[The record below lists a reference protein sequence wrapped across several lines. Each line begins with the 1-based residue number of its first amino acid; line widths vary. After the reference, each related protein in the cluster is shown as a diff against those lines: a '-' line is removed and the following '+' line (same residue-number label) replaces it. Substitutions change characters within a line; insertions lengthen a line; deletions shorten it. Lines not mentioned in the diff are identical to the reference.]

1 MGKGPGR
8 HDPRAPSTQRF
19 NSPPARLAH
28 KVERK
33 QTRRGNYESGTDYVL
48 EYGNLRFAF
57 NERDFSQ
64 RVEQAAVRL
73 GFVEPGL
80 THGELHDLLHL
91 AVSGEIEE
99 PSSELGVHVTHHWED
114 LSGPSN
120 QSFVHWIRRLVFR
133 GAWLDQRVKEG
144 ELDIVFDERRQSFG
158 YIQPDR
164 GPEMI
169 ELAKEPSW
177 KRVSFRNR

>member
-1 MGKGPGR
+1 M
-8 HDPRAPSTQRF
+8 
-19 NSPPARLAH
+19 PPALKAST
-28 KVERK
+28 VERK
-33 QTRRGNYESGTDYVL
+33 KTRRGNYESGTDYVL
-48 EYGNLRFAF
+48 EYGDLRFAF

-80 THGELHDLLHL
+80 THGELHDMLHL

-114 LSGPSN
+114 LCGPSN
-120 QSFVHWIRRLVFR
+120 QGFVHWIRRLVFR

-144 ELDIVFDERRQSFG
+144 ELDIVFDERRQTFG

-177 KRVSFRNR
+177 RRVAFRR

>member
-1 MGKGPGR
+1 MMPG
-8 HDPRAPSTQRF
+8 HPRTMPRVLKAST
-19 NSPPARLAH
+19 
-28 KVERK
+28 VERK
-33 QTRRGNYESGTDYVL
+33 KTRRGNYESGTDYVL
-48 EYGNLRFAF
+48 EYGNLRFSF

-73 GFVEPGL
+73 GFVTPGL
-80 THGELHDLLHL
+80 TFAELNDLLHL

-114 LSGPSN
+114 LTGPGN
-120 QSFVHWIRRLVFR
+120 QSFVHWLRRLVFR

-144 ELDIVFDERRQSFG
+144 ELDIVFDEQRQTFG

-164 GPEMI
+164 GPETI

-177 KRVSFRNR
+177 RRVAFRR

>member
-1 MGKGPGR
+1 M
-8 HDPRAPSTQRF
+8 PRALKAST
-19 NSPPARLAH
+19 
-28 KVERK
+28 VESK
-33 QTRRGNYESGTDYVL
+33 KTRRGNYESGTDYVL
-48 EYGNLRFAF
+48 EYGNLRFSF

-73 GFVEPGL
+73 GFVTPGL
-80 THGELHDLLHL
+80 TFAELNDLLHL

-99 PSSELGVHVTHHWED
+99 PTSELGVHVTHHWED
-114 LSGPSN
+114 LTGPSK
-120 QSFVHWIRRLVFR
+120 QSFVHWLRRLVFR

-144 ELDIVFDERRQSFG
+144 ELDIVFDERRQTFG
-158 YIQPDR
+158 YIQPER

-177 KRVSFRNR
+177 RRVAFRR

>member
-1 MGKGPGR
+1 MMPG
-8 HDPRAPSTQRF
+8 HPRTMPRVLKAST
-19 NSPPARLAH
+19 
-28 KVERK
+28 VESK
-33 QTRRGNYESGTDYVL
+33 KTRRGNYESGTDYVL
-48 EYGNLRFAF
+48 EYGNLRFSF

-73 GFVEPGL
+73 GFVTPGL
-80 THGELHDLLHL
+80 TYAELHDLLHL

-99 PSSELGVHVTHHWED
+99 PSSELGVHVTHNWED
-114 LSGPSN
+114 LTGPSN
-120 QSFVHWIRRLVFR
+120 QSFVHWLRRLVFR

-144 ELDIVFDERRQSFG
+144 ELDIAFDEQRQTFG

-164 GPEMI
+164 SPEMI

-177 KRVSFRNR
+177 RRVAFRR

>member
-1 MGKGPGR
+1 MMPGCPR
-8 HDPRAPSTQRF
+8 TMPRALKAST
-19 NSPPARLAH
+19 
-28 KVERK
+28 VERK
-33 QTRRGNYESGTDYVL
+33 KTLRGNYESGTDYVL
-48 EYGNLRFAF
+48 EYGNLRFSF

-73 GFVEPGL
+73 GFVTPGL
-80 THGELHDLLHL
+80 TFAELNDLLHL

-99 PSSELGVHVTHHWED
+99 PSSELGMHVSHHWED
-114 LSGPSN
+114 LTGPGN
-120 QSFVHWIRRLVFR
+120 QSFVHWLRRLVFR

-144 ELDIVFDERRQSFG
+144 ELDIAFDESRQTFG
-158 YIQPDR
+158 YIQPER

-177 KRVSFRNR
+177 RRVAFRR